1 MVKIQMQ
8 EYRKNQKK
16 QKSTNQSGLN
26 DYARY
31 SGLAFEMIAII
42 GGASFGGVK
51 LDEHFGTNHV
61 FTVILSLLG
70 VGASLY
76 IVLKS
81 LINKEDK

>member
-1 MVKIQMQ
+1 
-8 EYRKNQKK
+8 
-16 QKSTNQSGLN
+16 
-26 DYARY
+26 
-31 SGLAFEMIAII
+31 MIAII

-70 VGASLY
+70 VGTSLY

>member
-1 MVKIQMQ
+1 MVKVQMQ
-8 EYRKNQKK
+8 EYRKNQKN
-16 QKSTNQSGLN
+16 QKSNSGLG

-61 FTVILSLLG
+61 FTIIMSLLG

-81 LINKEDK
+81 LLNKLN

>member
-1 MVKIQMQ
+1 MQ

-16 QKSTNQSGLN
+16 QKSTNDNGLS

-42 GGASFGGVK
+42 GGASYGGVK
-51 LDEHFGTNHV
+51 LDEHFGTHPV

-70 VGASLY
+70 VGSSLF
-76 IVLKS
+76 IVLRS
-81 LINKEDK
+81 ILNKLDK